1 MLGSEAWFSKFLLQK
16 NKKEKD
22 KEKKKKR
29 SRREQLLEKFA
40 AAPIDSFEV
49 PVSPLHS
56 QHKQVM
62 S

>member
-1 MLGSEAWFSKFLLQK
+1 MQK

-40 AAPIDSFEV
+40 AAPIDSFEAPAS
-49 PVSPLHS
+49 PVHS
-56 QHKQVM
+56 HHKQVM
-62 S
+62 SYIM